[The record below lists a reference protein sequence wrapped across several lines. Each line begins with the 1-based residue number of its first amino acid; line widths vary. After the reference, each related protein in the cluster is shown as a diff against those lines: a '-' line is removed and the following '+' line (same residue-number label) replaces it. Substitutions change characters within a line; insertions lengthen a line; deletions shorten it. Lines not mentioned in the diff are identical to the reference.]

1 MGEKAG
7 TVLFNAHTRW
17 PNSIEIELWT
27 LTFRHEVNQW
37 NITPIFDLAY
47 ETLDK
52 IRNGLKRQTD
62 AKYYFKTLHLYRY
75 PVYGLNNK
83 LQDKK
88 S

>member
-7 TVLFNAHTRW
+7 TVLFNVHTRW

-47 ETLDK
+47 KTLDK
-52 IRNGLKRQTD
+52 IHNGLKRQ
-62 AKYYFKTLHLYRY
+62 KTLNIILKHYIY
-75 PVYGLNNK
+75 IDTQYMA
-83 LQDKK
+83 
-88 S
+88 